1 MKRCALYVLLV
12 LALLSGC
19 RSGRN
24 LSDTAAPAVWQ
35 EGSPQALFAE
45 MFARHD
51 TDTTAFVKSTAYL
64 SLGKYTVRGKV
75 QIRWRRDSTVQFSV
89 VPLLGMEVCR
99 ITLTP
104 DSLYI
109 VDRFH
114 KKYMAESLNAVA
126 DIIPSGISFAAV
138 QSLLLAQPFLLQR
151 EIVPQDV
158 LLFDIAEKGENYLYA
173 YNPPLSSDEYRF
185 EGDRRACLVG
195 ADIRAAGNARE
206 FSCRY
211 SDYVQQDDAIAPQR
225 IVCMFDGFSSER
237 VMVAF
242 DGMTFA
248 WNEPQPLST
257 GISARYKKTDLE
269 SWIKILLR

>member
-12 LALLSGC
+12 LTLLSGC

-24 LSDTAAPAVWQ
+24 LSGTATPAVWR

-75 QIRWRRDSTVQFSV
+75 QIRWQRDSVVQFSV

-114 KKYMAESLNAVA
+114 KRYVAESLNAVA
-126 DIIPSGISFAAV
+126 EIIPSGISFAAV
-138 QSLLLAQPFLLQR
+138 QSLLLAQPFLPQR
-151 EIVPQDV
+151 GIVPQDV
-158 LLFDIAEKGENYLYA
+158 LLFDIAEEGENYLYA

-195 ADIRAAGNARE
+195 ADIRTAGNVRE
-206 FSCRY
+206 FYCRY
-211 SDYVQQDDAIAPQR
+211 SDYTQQNDAIAPGR
-225 IVCMFDGFSSER
+225 IVCMFDGFSPER
-237 VMVAF
+237 IMLAF
-242 DGMTFA
+242 DGMAFV
-248 WNEPQPLST
+248 WNTPQPVLT
-257 GISARYKKTDLE
+257 GISVRYKKTDLE
-269 SWIKILLR
+269 SWIKNLLR

>member
-24 LSDTAAPAVWQ
+24 LSGTSAPAVWQ

-64 SLGKYTVRGKV
+64 SLGKFTVRGKV
-75 QIRWRRDSTVQFSV
+75 QIRWRRDSVVQFSV
-89 VPLLGMEVCR
+89 VPLLGVEVCR

-114 KKYMAESLNAVA
+114 KKYMAESANAVA
-126 DIIPSGISFAAV
+126 ELIPSGISFAAV
-138 QSLLLAQPFLLQR
+138 QSLLLSQPFLPQR
-151 EIVPQDV
+151 KIVPQDV
-158 LLFDIAEKGENYLYA
+158 LLFDIAEKDENYIYT
-173 YNPPLSSDEYRF
+173 YTPPLSSDEYRF

-195 ADIRAAGNARE
+195 ANIRNAGNARE
-206 FSCRY
+206 FFCRY
-211 SDYVQQDDAIAPQR
+211 SDYMQHDDAIAPRR
-225 IVCMFDGFSSER
+225 IVCMFDGFSPER
-237 VMVAF
+237 VMLAF
-242 DGMTFA
+242 DGMSFV
-248 WNEPQPLST
+248 WNEPQPFST
-257 GISARYKKTDLE
+257 GMSARYKKTDLE
-269 SWIKILLR
+269 LWIKTLLW

>member
-24 LSDTAAPAVWQ
+24 LSGPAVWR

-51 TDTTAFVKSTAYL
+51 ADTTAFVKSTAYL

-75 QIRWRRDSTVQFSV
+75 QIRWRRDSAVQFSV

-99 ITLTP
+99 ITLTL

-114 KKYMAESLNAVA
+114 KKYMAESLNAVS

-138 QSLLLAQPFLLQR
+138 QSLLLAQPFLPQR

-211 SDYVQQDDAIAPQR
+211 SDYAQQDDAIAPQR

-237 VMVAF
+237 VMLAF
-242 DGMTFA
+242 DGMAFV
-248 WNEPQPLST
+248 WNEPQSLST

>member
-64 SLGKYTVRGKV
+64 SLGKFTVRGKV
-75 QIRWRRDSTVQFSV
+75 QIRWRRDSAVQFSV
-89 VPLLGMEVCR
+89 MPLLGMEVCR
-99 ITLTP
+99 IMLTP

-114 KKYMAESLNAVA
+114 KRYVAESLNAVA

-138 QSLLLAQPFLLQR
+138 QSLLLAQPFLPQR
-151 EIVPQDV
+151 KIVSQDV
-158 LLFDIAEKGENYLYA
+158 LLFDITEKDENYLYA

-195 ADIRAAGNARE
+195 ADIRAVGNARE
-206 FSCRY
+206 LSCRY
-211 SDYVQQDDAIAPQR
+211 SDYVQHDDAIAPQR

-237 VMVAF
+237 VMLAF
-242 DGMTFA
+242 DGMAFV
-248 WNEPQPLST
+248 WNEPQSLST